1 MLRFVSFRSLLL
13 ASFLIVAVV
22 PSAVLIQLRN
32 ELGHAASTLR
42 SHQEQAKEWLDAN
55 RVSREQSIQFERAT
69 RQAQILKDRA
79 LANTAAGAWQEIE
92 LAQRKLQRG
101 DGDELALSAR
111 AILAIQPQL
120 QALPARSGAQRDRL
134 FRQLDLHLTAQG
146 QLINRQLEQSQR
158 QWQDSI
164 TEMRRTADRLAW
176 LSLASALALA
186 LAMTLLI
193 SWPLRKLQ
201 AKIARMSDG
210 ARLQDW
216 RQSGPADLQRLAREL
231 AQLDR
236 RLAALEEQKGRF
248 FRQASHEL
256 KTPLAAIHEAA
267 ALLREEV
274 IGQLSA
280 QQQEIVAILQNN
292 AQTLRQRVEALLR
305 YDAGQWL
312 SETLTVE
319 TFDLPALIAD
329 RLQTSRPLLQAKR
342 LTAEVQGD
350 AERVSG
356 DRSKVET
363 ILDNLLINAIR
374 HSPAGSALSIRHG
387 RDAGGVWLEISDQG
401 PGVPEACRE
410 KIFEPFWSGSPPPG
424 ELPGTGLGLAMARG
438 FAQLMRGE
446 LTLEPQPQ
454 TGTCF
459 RLQWPEPENKT

>member
-1 MLRFVSFRSLLL
+1 MLRFLSFRSLLL
-13 ASFLIVAVV
+13 SSFLIVAVV

-32 ELGHAASTLR
+32 ELGQAATTLR
-42 SHQEQAKEWLDAN
+42 SHQEQAKDWQDAN
-55 RVSREQSIQFERAT
+55 RVSREQSAQFERAT

-79 LANTAAGAWQEIE
+79 LANAAVGAWQEI
-92 LAQRKLQRG
+92 
-101 DGDELALSAR
+101 ALSQQKLLRSGNPALTR
-111 AILAIQPQL
+111 SAESILSIQPQL
-120 QALPARSGAQRDRL
+120 QALPARAGSQRDRL
-134 FRQLDLHLTAQG
+134 FRQLDQHLSAQSLQINQ
-146 QLINRQLEQSQR
+146 QLDQSQR
-158 QWQDSI
+158 EWQSSI

-176 LSLASALALA
+176 LSLVSALLLA

-216 RQSGPADLQRLAREL
+216 RQSGPADLQRLALEL

-248 FRQASHEL
+248 FRQVSHEL

-274 IGQLSA
+274 LGRLSP
-280 QQQEIVAILQNN
+280 QQQEIVLILQNN
-292 AQTLRQRVEALLR
+292 AQTLRLRVEALLR

-312 SETLTVE
+312 SDILTVE
-319 TFDLPALIAD
+319 VFDLPALIAD
-329 RLQTSRPLLQAKR
+329 RLQASRPLLQAKR
-342 LTAEVQGD
+342 LGVDVAG
-350 AERVSG
+350 AASRVRG

-387 RDAGGVWLEISDQG
+387 RDTGGVWLEVCDQG
-401 PGVPEACRE
+401 PGVPTAQRE
-410 KIFEPFWSGSPPPG
+410 RIFEPFWSGPPPLG
-424 ELPGTGLGLAMARG
+424 EQPGTGLGLAMALG

-446 LTLEPQPQ
+446 LTLEQRQ
-454 TGTCF
+454 TAGACF
-459 RLQWPEPENKT
+459 RLSWPEPENLS